1 MMVKTMSDSK
11 RIKEKIHFYVSGL
24 TGADQNIYYFYIFF
38 KKKEDF

>member
-11 RIKEKIHFYVSGL
+11 RIKEKVHFCVSGL
-24 TGADQNIYYFYIFF
+24 TGAGQSIYYFLYFF